1 MALIIASANP
11 FLYCFYSKNTTENFL
26 KMSDDL
32 FGSNWQQLPTN
43 LQKYFILMIA
53 NSNKPLFYHGS
64 GIVVLDLETFRN
76 VHERLKEKL
85 FCWSQYV
92 RRATSKCLQANH
104 FFQIFRKVI
113 SFYVAF
119 KALTDWNYWLIYE
132 RQGQWNLF

>member
-1 MALIIASANP
+1 
-11 FLYCFYSKNTTENFL
+11 
-26 KMSDDL
+26 MSDDL

-85 FCWSQYV
+85 FC
-92 RRATSKCLQANH
+92 
-104 FFQIFRKVI
+104 
-113 SFYVAF
+113 
-119 KALTDWNYWLIYE
+119 
-132 RQGQWNLF
+132 

>member
-85 FCWSQYV
+85 FC
-92 RRATSKCLQANH
+92 
-104 FFQIFRKVI
+104 
-113 SFYVAF
+113 
-119 KALTDWNYWLIYE
+119 
-132 RQGQWNLF
+132 